1 MKKYPERKTDPIGCI
16 ITLII
21 GFSMLFGFISG
32 VSRCSCTS
40 SNQTYIPESKPG
52 DKITCPTC
60 NGSGIQHHEL
70 LNQDLNCSRCKGEG
84 RIEKR

>member
-16 ITLII
+16 VTPII

-52 DKITCPTC
+52 EMIMCPDC
-60 NGSGIQHHEL
+60 KGSGYEDVLHTK
-70 LNQDLNCSRCKGEG
+70 NYCRRCKGEG